1 MYIFDQTI
9 LDSKSIDHLDI
20 TNKNVLI
27 RSCLNVTMDSG
38 GKITDDTRLS
48 ESLPTLEVLGQKA
61 KRVII
66 MAHLGRPTKARE
78 PEFSLE
84 PIRQVLEIKLGKR
97 VIMLSDEAA
106 LSRLSNGTEEESVF
120 YLIENIRYFEGEET
134 KDEVI
139 KANFAQQLSA
149 LGEIFINDAFA
160 DYREAVS
167 TYEIAKLIPSYA
179 GPVFQKEVKAI
190 SYFTSP
196 QKPFVAILGGAKL
209 SEKLDA
215 MLALCQLADQ
225 VIVGGAMA
233 YTIMQSMG
241 IRVGKSLVEHDKLDV
256 AAQIVTEFSSKLVLP
271 IDHIVAPELS
281 PETITNV
288 TGDSNIPDDLLAIDI
303 GPRTQEAF
311 TNVISAAKSIL
322 WNGPMGVFEW
332 ENGITGTEK
341 IATAIINNNQSY
353 KFAGGGDT
361 IAAINK
367 LKLTGFNHISTGGG
381 AMLAY
386 IAYDKFPTLDVILNS

>member
-9 LDSKSIDHLDI
+9 LDSKSLNHIDI
-20 TNKNVLI
+20 SNKNVLI

-38 GKITDDTRLS
+38 GKITDDTRLN
-48 ESLPTLEVLGQKA
+48 ESLPTLEMLGQKA

-66 MAHLGRPTKARE
+66 MAHLGRPTKAHE

-84 PIRQVLEIKLGKR
+84 PVRQTLEKKLSQK

-106 LSRLSNGTEEESVF
+106 LSRLSNVAEQEAVF

-134 KDEVI
+134 KDEVK

-179 GPVFQKEVKAI
+179 GPVFLKEVKAI

-196 QKPFVAILGGAKL
+196 QKPFLAVLGGAKL

-241 IRVGKSLVEHDKLDV
+241 IKVGKSLVEHDKLDV

-288 TGDSNIPDDLLAIDI
+288 TGDGNIPDDLVAIDI

-311 TNVISAAKSIL
+311 TNVISVAKSIL

-332 ENGITGTEK
+332 ENGITGTQK

-361 IAAINK
+361 IAVINK

-386 IAYDKFPTLDVILNS
+386 IAYDKFLTLDVILNS